1 MALNGASVP
10 LWLEL
15 CIDFRQFLACPG
27 LEASHKRQIIAASGN
42 RVSAMKGYTAA
53 LSTGEAIHYIDRKRW
68 FWSLSVFYPLQPFIG
83 IWLHSETGNQA
94 WLLLP
99 LFLGYVAAPIL
110 DWILGEDR
118 NNPPDEVVQQ
128 LDRDY
133 YYRFLTYAVV
143 PLHFLTLFGAAW
155 WAGTQSLHW
164 WAFLGLAVVAG
175 ITSGLGINTGH
186 ELGHKKSRFER
197 WLAKIVLAVPV
208 YGHFWIEHNR
218 GHHRDVSTPEDP
230 ASARMGESIYRF
242 SRREIPGAFQRA
254 WSIEKERLARR
265 GRSVWNA
272 DNQILH
278 SMSLSAAIQLGLLI
292 AFGWKMI
299 PFLAVHNIFAWWQLT
314 SANYVEHYGLLRQ
327 KDANGKYERCQP
339 HHSWNSN
346 HIFSNLVLFH
356 LERHSDHHA
365 HPLRRYQS
373 LRNFDDLPTL
383 PYGYFGAYLL
393 SYVPWLWYRVMDRR
407 LLALPHVGGDLDR
420 INIDPRK
427 KQAIHRKYGRH
438 DNAEP
443 TEGYADD

>member
-1 MALNGASVP
+1 
-10 LWLEL
+10 
-15 CIDFRQFLACPG
+15 
-27 LEASHKRQIIAASGN
+27 
-42 RVSAMKGYTAA
+42 MKGYTAA
-53 LSTGEAIHYIDRKRW
+53 LSTGEAILYIDRKRW
-68 FWSLSVFYPLQPFIG
+68 LWLLSVIYPLQPLFG
-83 IWLHSETGNQA
+83 IWLHSVTGNQA

-99 LFLGYVAAPIL
+99 LLTGYVGAPIL
-110 DWILGEDR
+110 DWLLGEDR
-118 NNPPDEVVQQ
+118 NNPPEEVVQQ
-128 LDRDY
+128 LDRDF

-143 PLHFLTLFGAAW
+143 PLHFVTLIGAAW
-155 WAGTQSLHW
+155 WAGTQSLDW

-175 ITSGLGINTGH
+175 ITAGLGINTGH

-242 SRREIPGAFQRA
+242 ATREIPGAFQRA
-254 WSIEKERLARR
+254 WAIEKERLERR
-265 GRSVWNA
+265 GKTVCHPN
-272 DNQILH
+272 NQILQ
-278 SMSLSAAIQLGLLI
+278 SMSLSALLQLGLLI

-299 PFLAVHNIFAWWQLT
+299 PFLLVHNVFAWWQLT
-314 SANYVEHYGLLRQ
+314 SANYIEHYGLLRI

-373 LRNFDDLPTL
+373 LRHFEDLPTL
-383 PYGYFGAYLL
+383 PNGYFGAYLL
-393 SYVPWLWYRVMDRR
+393 AYVPWLWYRVMDKR
-407 LLALPHVGGDLDR
+407 LLALPHVGGDLGK
-420 INIDPRK
+420 INIEPG
-427 KQAIHRKYGRH
+427 KQLALQRKYGSPG
-438 DNAEP
+438 NNGTISGQAV
-443 TEGYADD
+443 